1 MFLLDTDVVS
11 LLRRP
16 DRHPA
21 PAMWL
26 QGQRPTDVF
35 ISVVTLAE
43 MERGLAQQRRR
54 DPEFARDLETWMERT
69 TDSFADRII
78 GVDPA
83 AARLWG
89 RMSGD
94 IGHFNVDLLIA
105 ATALVH
111 GLTVVT
117 RNVRHFEPTGVRV
130 VNPFGDGGDSGASPE
145 GA

>member
-21 PAMWL
+21 PARWL
-26 QGQRPTDVF
+26 RAQRPADVF

-43 MERGLAQQRRR
+43 MERGLAQQRQR
-54 DPEFARDLETWMERT
+54 DPAFARDLAAWMEQT
-69 TDSFADRII
+69 TVSFADRII
-78 GVDPA
+78 AVDSA

-94 IGHFNVDLLIA
+94 IGHFNVLLIA

-130 VNPFGDGGDSGASPE
+130 LNPIGDHENSEESLEDA
-145 GA
+145 

>member
-21 PAMWL
+21 PARWL
-26 QGQRPTDVF
+26 KAQRPAAVF

-43 MERGLAQQRRR
+43 MERGLTQQRQR
-54 DPEFARDLETWMERT
+54 DPAFARALAAWMEQT
-69 TDSFADRII
+69 TVSFADRII
-78 GVDPA
+78 AVDSA

-130 VNPFGDGGDSGASPE
+130 LNPIGDYEEFLEDA
-145 GA
+145 

>member
-21 PAMWL
+21 PARWL

-43 MERGLAQQRRR
+43 IERGLAQQQRRN
-54 DPEFARDLETWMERT
+54 PSFARDLAAWMEQT
-69 TDSFADRII
+69 TASFADRII

-83 AARLWG
+83 SARLWG

-117 RNVRHFEPTGVRV
+117 RNVRHFEPTDVRV
-130 VNPFGDGGDSGASPE
+130 LNPFGNDEASGQPPGGE
-145 GA
+145 

>member
-1 MFLLDTDVVS
+1 MYLLDTDVVS
-11 LLRRP
+11 VLRRP

-21 PAMWL
+21 PTKWL
-26 QGQRPTDVF
+26 QTQRPADVF

-43 MERGLAQQRRR
+43 LERGLSQQRRH
-54 DPEFARDLETWMERT
+54 DPEFARHLAAWMEQT
-69 TDSFADRII
+69 TASFADRVI

-111 GLTVVT
+111 GLCVVT

-130 VNPFGDGGDSGASPE
+130 LNPFEDAEQTENSPE

>member
-21 PAMWL
+21 PARWL
-26 QGQRPTDVF
+26 RGQRPADVF

-43 MERGLAQQRRR
+43 IERGLARQKRGN
-54 DPEFARDLETWMERT
+54 PAFARDLEAWM
-69 TDSFADRII
+69 DQLAASFADRII

-94 IGHFNVDLLIA
+94 IGRFNVDLLIA

-111 GLTVVT
+111 GFTVVT
-117 RNVRHFEPTGVRV
+117 RNVRHFKPTGVRLL
-130 VNPFGDGGDSGASPE
+130 NPFGDNDPGASPE
-145 GA
+145 GR

>member
-16 DRHPA
+16 DRHPV
-21 PAMWL
+21 PARWL
-26 QGQRPTDVF
+26 RAQRPTDVF

-54 DPEFARDLETWMERT
+54 DPAFARDLDDWMEQT
-69 TDSFADRII
+69 TASFAGRIL
-78 GVDPA
+78 GVDSA

-94 IGHFNVDLLIA
+94 IGQFNVDLLIA

-111 GLTVVT
+111 GLSVVT

-130 VNPFGDGGDSGASPE
+130 LTPFGAPRPNTIS
-145 GA
+145 

>member
-21 PAMWL
+21 AVGWL
-26 QGQRPTDVF
+26 RGQRPADVF

-43 MERGLAQQRRR
+43 IEGGLARQKRGN
-54 DPEFARDLETWMERT
+54 PAFARDLEAWM
-69 TDSFADRII
+69 DQLAASFADRII

-94 IGHFNVDLLIA
+94 IGRFNVDLLIA

-111 GLTVVT
+111 GFTVVT
-117 RNVRHFEPTGVRV
+117 RNVRHFKPTGVRLL
-130 VNPFGDGGDSGASPE
+130 NPFGDNDPGASPE
-145 GA
+145 GR

>member
-21 PAMWL
+21 PALWL
-26 QGQRPTDVF
+26 QAQRPTDVF

-43 MERGLAQQRRR
+43 MERGLAQQRHR
-54 DPEFARDLETWMERT
+54 DPAFARDLAAWMDQT
-69 TDSFADRII
+69 TVSFTDRII
-78 GVDPA
+78 EVDSA
-83 AARLWG
+83 AARLRG

-105 ATALVH
+105 ATGLVN
-111 GLTVVT
+111 GLTVVS

-130 VNPFGDGGDSGASPE
+130 INPFSDDE
-145 GA
+145 GWGESAEDA

>member
-21 PAMWL
+21 PARWL
-26 QGQRPTDVF
+26 QGQRPADLFV
-35 ISVVTLAE
+35 SVVTLAE
-43 MERGLAQQRRR
+43 IERGLARQKRRN
-54 DPEFARDLETWMERT
+54 PAFARDLEAWMEQMAV
-69 TDSFADRII
+69 SFADRII

-130 VNPFGDGGDSGASPE
+130 LNPFGDDADSGKSPE
-145 GA
+145 SE

>member
-21 PAMWL
+21 PARWL
-26 QGQRPTDVF
+26 QTQRPVDVF

-43 MERGLAQQRRR
+43 LERGLEQQRRR
-54 DPEFARDLETWMERT
+54 DPEFARDLAEWMEQT
-69 TDSFADRII
+69 TVSFADRVIA
-78 GVDPA
+78 VDSA

-89 RMSGD
+89 RLSVD
-94 IGHFNVDLLIA
+94 VGHFNVDLLIA

-130 VNPFGDGGDSGASPE
+130 LNPFGGDEDSKGSSESA
-145 GA
+145 

>member
-21 PAMWL
+21 PANWL
-26 QGQRPTDVF
+26 RTQRPVDVF

-43 MERGLAQQRRR
+43 LERGLAQQQRR
-54 DPEFARDLETWMERT
+54 DPEFARDLADWMEQT
-69 TDSFADRII
+69 TLSFADRVIA
-78 GVDPA
+78 VDPA

-89 RMSGD
+89 RLSVD
-94 IGHFNVDLLIA
+94 VGHFNVDLLIA

-130 VNPFGDGGDSGASPE
+130 LNPFGDDEDPKGSSESA
-145 GA
+145 

>member
-1 MFLLDTDVVS
+1 MFLIDTDVVS

-21 PAMWL
+21 PARWL
-26 QGQRPTDVF
+26 KTQRPVDVF

-43 MERGLAQQRRR
+43 LERGLEQQRRR
-54 DPEFARDLETWMERT
+54 DPGFARDLADWMERT
-69 TDSFADRII
+69 TVSFADRVIT
-78 GVDPA
+78 VDSA

-89 RMSGD
+89 RMSVH

-130 VNPFGDGGDSGASPE
+130 LNPFGEDGASEDPFE
-145 GA
+145 SV

>member
-16 DRHPA
+16 DRHPT
-21 PAMWL
+21 PARWL
-26 QGQRPTDVF
+26 RAQRPNDIF

-43 MERGLAQQRRR
+43 MERGLARQRRR
-54 DPEFARDLETWMERT
+54 DPAFANDLSAWMEQT
-69 TDSFADRII
+69 MASFADRII
-78 GVDPA
+78 GVDTPV
-83 AARLWG
+83 ARLWG

-105 ATALVH
+105 ATAKVH

-117 RNVRHFEPTGVRV
+117 RNVRHFKPTGARLL
-130 VNPFGDGGDSGASPE
+130 NPFEDASD
-145 GA
+145 AS

>member
-21 PAMWL
+21 PARWL
-26 QGQRPTDVF
+26 RAQRPTDVF

-54 DPEFARDLETWMERT
+54 DPAFARDLDDWMEQT
-69 TDSFADRII
+69 TASFAGRIL
-78 GVDPA
+78 GVDSA

-111 GLTVVT
+111 GLSVVT

-130 VNPFGDGGDSGASPE
+130 LNPFGENENPEEPVGDA
-145 GA
+145 

>member
-21 PAMWL
+21 PAGWL
-26 QGQRPTDVF
+26 QGQRSTDVH

-43 MERGLAQQRRR
+43 IERGLARQKRGN
-54 DPEFARDLETWMERT
+54 PAFARDLEAWM
-69 TDSFADRII
+69 DQLAASFADRII

-83 AARLWG
+83 TARLWG
-89 RMSGD
+89 RMSGN

-111 GLTVVT
+111 GFTVVT
-117 RNVRHFEPTGVRV
+117 RNVRHFKPTGVRLL
-130 VNPFGDGGDSGASPE
+130 NPFNDNDPGASLE
-145 GA
+145 GG

>member
-1 MFLLDTDVVS
+1 MFLLDTDVIS

-21 PAMWL
+21 PARWL
-26 QGQRPTDVF
+26 KAQRSADLF

-54 DPEFARDLETWMERT
+54 DPAFANDLAAWIEQTAA
-69 TDSFADRII
+69 SFADRII

-83 AARLWG
+83 AARIWG

-111 GLTVVT
+111 GLTLVT
-117 RNVRHFEPTGVRV
+117 RNVRHLEPTGIRV
-130 VNPFGDGGDSGASPE
+130 VNPFGDDDDSGEPRG

>member
-21 PAMWL
+21 AARWL
-26 QGQRPTDVF
+26 QGQRPADVF
-35 ISVVTLAE
+35 MSVVTLAE
-43 MERGLAQQRRR
+43 IERGLARQQRRY
-54 DPEFARDLETWMERT
+54 PAFARDLSTWMERT
-69 TDSFADRII
+69 VASFADRII
-78 GVDPA
+78 GVDA
-83 AARLWG
+83 ATARLWG

-117 RNVRHFEPTGVRV
+117 RNRRHFEPTGARV
-130 VNPFGDGGDSGASPE
+130 LNPFENNEA
-145 GA
+145 